1 MKVQA
6 YQNTVNKKML
16 KKKNKKMRGSGHY
29 KPFEIRWAAPL
40 IFTHVVQSSSFAGHL
55 EITI

>member
-6 YQNTVNKKML
+6 YQNTVNKKMQ
-16 KKKNKKMRGSGHY
+16 KKKEKKRGSGHY

-40 IFTHVVQSSSFAGHL
+40 IFTHVVQSLSFAGHL